1 MTTILE
7 FLSDL
12 MTDEGSQEA
21 FLSEPID
28 YLELHQFSDL
38 SGEDV
43 AEAIGVLRLSL
54 PDDMAARLDAYDG
67 GGAGLPPVRP
77 TAGETDLDAAVR
89 QLTHATMLVR
99 EGKPV
104 PERQPEPSQAY
115 APEPEFAAPANG
127 NGNGH
132 GNGHAEA
139 GAAEWSAPAVTRDE
153 PQDNWGVAT
162 GEGEHHDVGVAH
174 DEDALTRA
182 ADRVDPFVAFGEEL
196 ADIVRYATAKMDELI
211 QRAEIDHERVVRQA
225 GREAEA
231 IRSQADED
239 AAAIRRA
246 AEADAQMTR
255 QNAGQE
261 ADSIV
266 QSAAAVRAEADGVLE
281 SARAAHE
288 ESERRAADLLA
299 NAEATAAEMIGE
311 ARARREEIRDAER
324 QVRER
329 LQSVETIFRSLQ
341 DSSALPDEE

>member
-12 MTDEGSQEA
+12 MTDESSQQA

-54 PDDMAARLDAYDG
+54 PDDMAERLDAYDG

-99 EGKPV
+99 AGRPV
-104 PERQPEPSQAY
+104 PEPQP
-115 APEPEFAAPANG
+115 APVESEPEFAAPTNGSANGANG
-127 NGNGH
+127 NGH
-132 GNGHAEA
+132 A
-139 GAAEWSAPAVTRDE
+139 GADATDLAEWPAPA
-153 PQDNWGVAT
+153 
-162 GEGEHHDVGVAH
+162 GEWEQPHGDPA
-174 DEDALTRA
+174 AA
-182 ADRVDPFVAFGEEL
+182 ADNAPGAVGAPGVQAVHDDGPGRIDPFVAFGEEL
-196 ADIVRYATAKMDELI
+196 ADIVRYATGQMEELV
-211 QRAEIDHERVVRQA
+211 QRAEIDHERIVRQA
-225 GREAEA
+225 GREADA
-231 IRSQADED
+231 IRNQADED

-246 AEADAQMTR
+246 AEADAQVTR
-255 QNAGQE
+255 ENAGQQ
-261 ADSIV
+261 ADSII

-281 SARAAHE
+281 AARATHE
-288 ESERRAADLLA
+288 ESQRHAADLLA
-299 NAEATAAEMIGE
+299 NAEATAAEMIAE
-311 ARARREEIRDAER
+311 AKGRREEIRDAER

-341 DSSALPDEE
+341 DSSALPDEG